1 MGLVDVAGT
10 IATARMAQ
18 AIRAEPI
25 ALLADR
31 IGETERV
38 IVHTVPKGTR
48 VFRTDSRYGTER
60 VVLSTCVVVT

>member
-1 MGLVDVAGT
+1 
-10 IATARMAQ
+10 MAQ

-48 VFRTDSRYGTER
+48 VFQTDSRYGTER